1 MNWLAH
7 VVLAGDHPATR
18 LGALLADT
26 VGRDISRFPAE
37 FRDGIV
43 GHRRVDGWLETHPV
57 ARSSR
62 RRLVRLRQRYAGIAL
77 DFLID
82 HQLSVHWEHWHAVP
96 LAEWERDFVASA
108 QPWITD
114 LDLPGP
120 ALDLWQWA
128 TRHQILARYGDRDTL
143 CDAMSR
149 YSRRM
154 EARLG
159 VPVDLTVAL
168 DDFDEQRILFQ
179 SDFQCLWTEAMATLG
194 TRSGI

>member
-26 VGRDISRFPAE
+26 VGRDISRFPVE
-37 FRDGIV
+37 FRDGIAA
-43 GHRRVDGWLETHPV
+43 HRRVDGWLETHPV

-62 RRLVRLRQRYAGIAL
+62 RRLIRLRQRYAGIAL

-82 HQLSVHWEHWHAVP
+82 HQLSVQWEHWNEVP

-108 QPWITD
+108 QPWIPD

-120 ALDLWQWA
+120 ALDLWRWA

-143 CDAMSR
+143 CDAMGR

-179 SDFQCLWTEAMATLG
+179 SDFQSLWTEALATMG
-194 TRSGI
+194 TRTAQ